1 MIIIK
6 TDKEIDIL
14 REGGKR
20 LHCVLHLVAQEVR
33 PGISTKE
40 LDTLAEKLIRE
51 AGDEPA
57 FLHYKPDGALSP
69 FPASLCVSI
78 NNEIVHGIPSEHRI
92 LKVGDIVSLDCGIKH
107 KGMFTDS
114 AITVPVGKISKASE
128 KLLRVTKEAL
138 AVGIEEARV
147 GNTVGDIGYAIEKF
161 IKPHGYGIVRE
172 CAGHG
177 VGKHI
182 HEDPYV
188 PNYGKKGTGATLKEG
203 MVIAIEPMINEGN
216 GKMIIDKDGWTFK
229 TADASRSAH
238 FEHTIAITKDGP
250 VILTES

>member
-6 TDKEIDIL
+6 TAKEIATL
-14 REGGKR
+14 REGGRR
-20 LHCVLHLVAQEVR
+20 LQRVLELVAKEVK
-33 PGISTKE
+33 PGMHTKE
-40 LDTLAEKLIRE
+40 LDILAEKLIRE

-57 FLHYKPDGALSP
+57 FLHYSPEGALSP
-69 FPASLCVSI
+69 YPATLCVSI
-78 NNEIVHGIPSEHRI
+78 NNEIVHGIPSEDRI
-92 LKVGDIVSLDCGIKH
+92 LKTGDIVSLDCGVKH
-107 KGMFTDS
+107 KGLYTDS
-114 AITVPVGKISKASE
+114 AITVPVGKITKASE

-138 AVGIEEARV
+138 FVGIEAAQV

-188 PNYGKKGTGATLKEG
+188 PNYGKKGTGAVLKEG

-216 GKMIIDKDGWTFK
+216 GKMIVDKDGWTFK

-238 FEHTIAITKDGP
+238 FEHTVAITKDGP
-250 VILTES
+250 VILTEK